1 MNDQSIAR
9 LVPCMNIGDHQGTPR
24 TDIAA
29 RKKSPALAK
38 LATNSWLDTG
48 CRSQAIKQ
56 ITNSAA
62 TQRPISQL
70 ARGLTILD
78 FWRSASM

>member
-1 MNDQSIAR
+1 MKDQSIAR
-9 LVPCMNIGDHQGTPR
+9 LVPCMNIGDHQGIPP
-24 TDIAA
+24 TDFAA

-48 CRSQAIKQ
+48 CWSQANKQ

-62 TQRPISQL
+62 THRPISQM

-78 FWRSASM
+78 FWRSDSM